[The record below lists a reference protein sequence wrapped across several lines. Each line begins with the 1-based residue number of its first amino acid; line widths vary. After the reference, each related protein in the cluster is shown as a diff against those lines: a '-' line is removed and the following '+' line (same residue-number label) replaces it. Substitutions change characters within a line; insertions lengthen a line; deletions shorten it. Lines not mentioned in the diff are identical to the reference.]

1 MADKTA
7 GLIEVEGPAGRLSV
21 PYRVERSAR
30 RKRMA
35 LQMET
40 GPLLVVKL
48 PRRMS
53 LREGLA
59 FLEENR
65 SWVAK
70 QAVQELG
77 RPSLWDYLEKQ
88 AWISGYGERW
98 SVQWERSVSPNVKM
112 DPVRREVWLRSPERP
127 IKDWVLVRYFRMIA
141 ERLLPPQVKKLA
153 DRHGVAVHGVT
164 IRDQKS
170 RWGSCSETGRLSLNW
185 RLVLLEPELQDHV
198 LLHELAHLRHFNH
211 SAAFHRML
219 GEWDAQAPENRKRLR
234 ERERV
239 IMPLGRGG

>member
-1 MADKTA
+1 MADKAA
-7 GLIEVEGPAGRLSV
+7 GLIEVEGPGGRLSV

-35 LQMET
+35 LQMEP

-48 PRRMS
+48 PGRMS
-53 LREGLA
+53 LREGMV

-88 AWISGYGERW
+88 PLISGYGERW
-98 SVQWERSVSPNVKM
+98 RVQWERSLSHSVKM
-112 DPVRREVWLRSPERP
+112 DPMRREVWMRSPERP
-127 IKDWVLVRYFRMIA
+127 INDWVLVRYCRTVA
-141 ERLLPPQVKKLA
+141 ERLLPPQVGKLA
-153 DRHGVAVHGVT
+153 ERHGLAVHGVT

-198 LLHELAHLRHFNH
+198 LLHELAHLRHFDH
-211 SAAFHRML
+211 SADFHRTL
-219 GEWDAQAPENRKRLR
+219 EEWDAQAPEHRKRLR
-234 ERERV
+234 ERERA